1 MPPPLH
7 PPAHYPSPH
16 LPSPRSPDS
25 EAGRA
30 GAYRPSASQSDLVRR
45 GGPLPATHSLPE
57 PSLRAPAPAAP
68 GACSGSSR
76 AGAPYFGRPCGR
88 QTLGLGPRRIR
99 ALLFAGREGPPRSG
113 RGRAWD
119 PRRGR
124 PGRLRDA
131 RCESCL
137 DPGRPRSRAVRTRG
151 GSYLG
156 APAALLPAG
165 AGAPVAGGLAV
176 DWRLQEPRLAAATT
190 SFCAKPWASPAACSQ
205 FWPRL
210 GAQVAG
216 LGLVSRPRVLCRR
229 RAA

>member
-1 MPPPLH
+1 MFRQQPGRSPVLRSSLRPPDPRSR
-7 PPAHYPSPH
+7 PSPN
-16 LPSPRSPDS
+16 PRLALRR
-25 EAGRA
+25 AGRA
-30 GAYRPSASQSDLVRR
+30 
-45 GGPLPATHSLPE
+45 
-57 PSLRAPAPAAP
+57 PSLRPRK
-68 GACSGSSR
+68 SLGS
-76 AGAPYFGRPCGR
+76 AEGAPWP
-88 QTLGLGPRRIR
+88 
-99 ALLFAGREGPPRSG
+99 
-113 RGRAWD
+113 
-119 PRRGR
+119 
-124 PGRLRDA
+124 LRDA

-216 LGLVSRPRVLCRR
+216 LGLVSRPHVLCRR